1 MASDDEDFYE
11 EFDDDDIFW
20 VEESDPTAAVR
31 LLPTAIAPT
40 PRTKLTP
47 MTIGRPS
54 RSRDSRPHPPGR
66 PLPRNRRLFQRLG

>member
-31 LLPTAIAPT
+31 LLPTAIVPT
-40 PRTKLTP
+40 PRTNVNDKRT
-47 MTIGRPS
+47 T
-54 RSRDSRPHPPGR
+54 
-66 PLPRNRRLFQRLG
+66 